1 MNVAKEA
8 LKVGIVVAGIA
19 TYFLLAT
26 PQTPEALTEHLS
38 ERGYTAIAVQSR
50 PECCGR
56 GKLQY
61 AFSAIRKDGRRVAGD
76 MCMGDFVRSYALTER
91 VR

>member
-1 MNVAKEA
+1 VRQRVGAVYSGTPDHVA
-8 LKVGIVVAGIA
+8 VS
-19 TYFLLAT
+19 
-26 PQTPEALTEHLS
+26 PEALTEHLS